1 VALNLI
7 IETCKSGGHMSR
19 EVKEKK
25 GEAKKE
31 ERTKK
36 PPKCR

>member
-1 VALNLI
+1 
-7 IETCKSGGHMSR
+7 MSR